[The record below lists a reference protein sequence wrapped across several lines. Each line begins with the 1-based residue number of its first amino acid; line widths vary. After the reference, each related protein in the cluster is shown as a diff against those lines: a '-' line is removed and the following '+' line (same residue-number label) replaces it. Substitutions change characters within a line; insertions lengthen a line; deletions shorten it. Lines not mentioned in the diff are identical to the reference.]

1 MRDEGEDYFMAPNVF
16 NRIPSGFFNLLSS
29 GSDNINNAGCLLE
42 IYSQYD
48 MEVSYRIGRKQLRD
62 ALALY
67 ILENNLS
74 FSEEEADE
82 KSSDVANSIIRKFAD
97 DECGWLTEET
107 DDATYDKYIVMT
119 DAGIALCEFLLSLEK
134 PEKVEY
140 SSYIYNIYNTLM
152 NSDQWKSDPYVNA
165 IKAVYNNAKA
175 LAKSLKRLSTFI
187 RKKIEELTRET
198 SLEDLTEHLLEYCDG
213 DFIREYARLTKQQ
226 NIHMYRSYIRSKLD
240 EIVNNPEIKELIV
253 VGCAIEE
260 NISEDIAEDYI
271 FEMVENTK
279 KFLNEDYDR
288 IMRDIKHKINMHI
301 HIAVGRIRFIRN
313 IGKDAQ
319 GNVEQVL
326 KLLRTSIDEGSL
338 LDELSD
344 EMTKLYKFDRNEY
357 IDTASLWN
365 PRKSKAIKNA
375 IMTETETLT
384 QADKDDAISALE
396 KEAYNPYSKKKMKL
410 FLEDQMRGKDEIDSA
425 ELPLTNKKELLSDIS
440 AVAYCEEN
448 GFEITVEDGYLEAND
463 MILRRFKIRRKAN
476 GV

>member
-1 MRDEGEDYFMAPNVF
+1 MAPNVF

-82 KSSDVANSIIRKFAD
+82 KSSDVANSIIRKFT
-97 DECGWLTEET
+97 DEDCGWLTEET
-107 DDATYDKYIVMT
+107 DDATYDKYIIMT
-119 DAGIALCEFLLSLEK
+119 EAGIALSEFLLALEQ

-165 IKAVYNNAKA
+165 VKAVYNNAKA

-198 SLEDLTEHLLEYCDG
+198 SLEILTEHLLEYCDG

-240 EIVNNPEIKELIV
+240 EIVNNTEMHELIV
-253 VGCAIEE
+253 TGCAIEE
-260 NISEDIAEDYI
+260 DISEDAAED
-271 FEMVENTK
+271 FVLEMVENTK

-313 IGKDAQ
+313 SGKDAQ

-365 PRKSKAIKNA
+365 PRKSKAIKKA
-375 IMTETETLT
+375 VTIETETLT

-410 FLEDQMRGKDEIDSA
+410 FLEDQMRGNNEIDS
-425 ELPLTNKKELLSDIS
+425 EQLPLSSKKELLSDIS

-463 MILRRFKIRRKAN
+463 VILRRFKIRRK
-476 GV
+476 

>member
-1 MRDEGEDYFMAPNVF
+1 MAPNVF
-16 NRIPSGFFNLLSS
+16 NRIPAGFFNLLSS

-48 MEVSYRIGRKQLRD
+48 MEVSYRISRKQLRD
-62 ALALY
+62 ALSLY
-67 ILENNLS
+67 ILENNLT
-74 FSEEEADE
+74 FSEEDADE
-82 KSSDVANSIIRKFAD
+82 KSSDVANSIIRKFTD
-97 DECGWLTEET
+97 EECGWLTEET
-107 DDATYDKYIVMT
+107 DDATYEKFIIMT
-119 DAGIALCEFLLSLEK
+119 EAGIALSEFLLALEQ

-165 IKAVYNNAKA
+165 VKAVYNNAKA

-198 SLEDLTEHLLEYCDG
+198 SLEVLTEHLLEYCDG

-226 NIHMYRSYIRSKLD
+226 NIHMYRSHIRSKLD
-240 EIVNNPEIKELIV
+240 EIVNNSEMQELIV
-253 VGCAIEE
+253 TGCAIEE
-260 NISEDIAEDYI
+260 DISEDAAED
-271 FEMVENTK
+271 FVLEMVENTK
-279 KFLNEDYDR
+279 KFFNEDYDR

-313 IGKDAQ
+313 SGKDAQ

-338 LDELSD
+338 LDELSE
-344 EMTKLYKFDRNEY
+344 EMVKLYKFDKNEY
-357 IDTASLWN
+357 IDTASLWS
-365 PRKSKAIKNA
+365 PRKSKVIKKA
-375 IMTETETLT
+375 VTTETETLT
-384 QADKDDAISALE
+384 QADKNDAITALE
-396 KEAYNPYSKKKMKL
+396 KETYNPYSKKKMKL
-410 FLEDQMRGKDEIDSA
+410 FLEDRMRGKDEIDSA
-425 ELPLTNKKELLSDIS
+425 QLPLSNKTELLSDIS

-448 GFEITVEDGYLEAND
+448 GFEIIVEDGYLEAND

>member
-1 MRDEGEDYFMAPNVF
+1 MASNVF
-16 NRIPSGFFNLLSS
+16 DRIPSGFFNLLSS

-42 IYSQYD
+42 IYTQYD
-48 MEVSYRIGRKQLRD
+48 MEVSYRIGRKILRD

-74 FSEEEADE
+74 FSEEDADE
-82 KSSDVANSIIRKFAD
+82 KSSDVANSIIRKFTD
-97 DECGWLTEET
+97 EECGWLTEET
-107 DDATYDKYIVMT
+107 DDATYEKYIIMT
-119 DAGIALCEFLLSLEK
+119 EAGIALSEFLLALER

-165 IKAVYNNAKA
+165 VKAVYNNAKA

-198 SLEDLTEHLLEYCDG
+198 SLEVLTEHLLEYCDG

-226 NIHMYRSYIRSKLD
+226 NIHMYRSHIRSKLD
-240 EIVNNPEIKELIV
+240 EIVNNQEMHELIV
-253 VGCAIEE
+253 CGCAIEE
-260 NISEDIAEDYI
+260 NISEDSAEE
-271 FEMVENTK
+271 FVLEMVDNTK

-313 IGKDAQ
+313 SGKDAQ

-326 KLLRTSIDEGSL
+326 KLLRTSIDEGNL

-344 EMTKLYKFDRNEY
+344 EMTKLYRFDKNEY
-357 IDTASLWN
+357 IDTASLWS
-365 PRKSKAIKNA
+365 PRKSRVIKKAVT
-375 IMTETETLT
+375 TETEILT
-384 QADKDDAISALE
+384 QADKDDAITALE

-410 FLEDQMRGKDEIDSA
+410 FLEERMRGKDEIDSA
-425 ELPLTNKKELLSDIS
+425 QLPLSNKTELLSDIS

-463 MILRRFKIRRKAN
+463 MILRRFKIRRKVN

>member
-1 MRDEGEDYFMAPNVF
+1 MAPNVF

-82 KSSDVANSIIRKFAD
+82 KSSDVANSIIRKFT
-97 DECGWLTEET
+97 DEDCGWLTEET
-107 DDATYDKYIVMT
+107 DDATYDKYIIMT
-119 DAGIALCEFLLSLEK
+119 EAGIALSEFLLALEQ

-165 IKAVYNNAKA
+165 VKAVYNNAKA

-198 SLEDLTEHLLEYCDG
+198 SLEILTEHLLEYCDG

-240 EIVNNPEIKELIV
+240 EIVNNTEMHELIV
-253 VGCAIEE
+253 TGCAIEE
-260 NISEDIAEDYI
+260 DISEDAAED
-271 FEMVENTK
+271 FVLEMVENTK

-313 IGKDAQ
+313 SGKDAQ

-365 PRKSKAIKNA
+365 PRKSKAIKKA
-375 IMTETETLT
+375 VTIETETLT

-410 FLEDQMRGKDEIDSA
+410 FLEDQMRGNNEIDS
-425 ELPLTNKKELLSDIS
+425 EQLPLSSKKELLSDIS

-463 MILRRFKIRRKAN
+463 MILRRFKIRRK
-476 GV
+476 

>member
-1 MRDEGEDYFMAPNVF
+1 MASNVF
-16 NRIPSGFFNLLSS
+16 DRIPSGFFNLLSS

-42 IYSQYD
+42 IYTQYD
-48 MEVSYRIGRKQLRD
+48 MEVSYRIGRKNLRD

-74 FSEEEADE
+74 FSEEDADE
-82 KSSDVANSIIRKFAD
+82 KSSDVANGIIRKFTD
-97 DECGWLTEET
+97 EECGWLTEET
-107 DDATYDKYIVMT
+107 DDATYEKYIIMT
-119 DAGIALCEFLLSLEK
+119 EAGIALSEFLLALEQ

-165 IKAVYNNAKA
+165 VKAVYNNAKA

-198 SLEDLTEHLLEYCDG
+198 SLEVLTEHLLEYCDG

-226 NIHMYRSYIRSKLD
+226 NIHMYRSHIRSKLD
-240 EIVNNPEIKELIV
+240 EIVNNQEMHELIV
-253 VGCAIEE
+253 CGCAIEE
-260 NISEDIAEDYI
+260 NISEDSAEE
-271 FEMVENTK
+271 FVLEMVDNTK

-313 IGKDAQ
+313 SGKDAQ

-326 KLLRTSIDEGSL
+326 KLLRTSIDEGNL

-344 EMTKLYKFDRNEY
+344 EMTKLSRFDKNEY
-357 IDTASLWN
+357 IDTASLWS
-365 PRKSKAIKNA
+365 PRKSRVIKKAVT
-375 IMTETETLT
+375 TETEILT
-384 QADKDDAISALE
+384 QADKDDAITALE

-410 FLEDQMRGKDEIDSA
+410 FLEERMRGKDEIDSA
-425 ELPLTNKKELLSDIS
+425 QLPLSNKTELLSDIS

-476 GV
+476 GI

>member
-1 MRDEGEDYFMAPNVF
+1 MAPNVF

-82 KSSDVANSIIRKFAD
+82 KSSDVANSIIRKFTD
-97 DECGWLTEET
+97 EECGWLTEET
-107 DDATYDKYIVMT
+107 DDATYEKFIIMT
-119 DAGIALCEFLLSLEK
+119 EAGIALSEFLLALGQ

-165 IKAVYNNAKA
+165 VKAVYNNAKA

-198 SLEDLTEHLLEYCDG
+198 SLEVLTEHLLEYCDG

-226 NIHMYRSYIRSKLD
+226 NIHMYRSHIRSKLD
-240 EIVNNPEIKELIV
+240 EIVNNPEMHELIV
-253 VGCAIEE
+253 TGCAIEE
-260 NISEDIAEDYI
+260 DISEDDAENSVL
-271 FEMVENTK
+271 EMVENTK

-313 IGKDAQ
+313 SGKDAQ

-357 IDTASLWN
+357 IDTASLWS
-365 PRKSKAIKNA
+365 PRKIKAIKKA
-375 IMTETETLT
+375 VTIETETLT

-410 FLEDQMRGKDEIDSA
+410 FLEDQMRGKDEIDS
-425 ELPLTNKKELLSDIS
+425 EQLPLSSKKELLSDIS

>member
-1 MRDEGEDYFMAPNVF
+1 MALNVF

-29 GSDNINNAGCLLE
+29 GSDNINNASCLLE

-48 MEVSYRIGRKQLRD
+48 MEVSYRINRKQLRD

-97 DECGWLTEET
+97 EECGWLTEEI
-107 DDATYDKYIVMT
+107 DDATYEKYIIMT
-119 DAGIALCEFLLSLEK
+119 EAGIALSEFLLVLEK

-165 IKAVYNNAKA
+165 VKAVYSNAKD

-187 RKKIEELTRET
+187 RKKIEELTKET
-198 SLEDLTEHLLEYCDG
+198 SLEVLTEHLLEYCDG

-226 NIHMYRSYIRSKLD
+226 NIHMYRSHIRSRLD
-240 EIVNNPEIKELIV
+240 DIVNDPERHELIV
-253 VGCAIEE
+253 TGCAIEE
-260 NISEDIAEDYI
+260 NISEDAAED
-271 FEMVENTK
+271 FVLEMVENTK

-313 IGKDAQ
+313 SGKDAQ

-326 KLLRTSIDEGSL
+326 KLFRTSIDEGSL
-338 LDELSD
+338 VDVLSD
-344 EMTKLYKFDRNEY
+344 EMTKLYKIDKYEY

-365 PRKSKAIKNA
+365 PRKSKVIKKA
-375 IMTETETLT
+375 VTTETETLT
-384 QADKDDAISALE
+384 QADKDDAITALE

-410 FLEDQMRGKDEIDSA
+410 FLEDRMRGKDEIDSA
-425 ELPLTNKKELLSDIS
+425 QLPLSNKTDLLSNIS

-448 GFEITVEDGYLEAND
+448 GFEIMVEDGYLEAND

>member
-1 MRDEGEDYFMAPNVF
+1 MAPNVF

-48 MEVSYRIGRKQLRD
+48 MEVSYRISRKQLRD

-82 KSSDVANSIIRKFAD
+82 KSSDAANNIIRKFTD
-97 DECGWLTEET
+97 EECGWLTEEI
-107 DDATYDKYIVMT
+107 DDATYDKYIIMT
-119 DAGIALCEFLLSLEK
+119 EAGIALSEFLLALEQ

-152 NSDQWKSDPYVNA
+152 NSDQWRSDPYVNA

-198 SLEDLTEHLLEYCDG
+198 SLEVLTEHLLEYCDG

-226 NIHMYRSYIRSKLD
+226 NIHMYRSHIRSKLD
-240 EIVNNPEIKELIV
+240 EIVNNPEMHELIV
-253 VGCAIEE
+253 TGCAIEE
-260 NISEDIAEDYI
+260 DISEDAAED
-271 FEMVENTK
+271 FVLEMVENTK

-313 IGKDAQ
+313 SGKDAQ

-338 LDELSD
+338 LDELSE
-344 EMTKLYKFDRNEY
+344 EMVKLYKFDKNEY
-357 IDTASLWN
+357 IDTASLWS
-365 PRKSKAIKNA
+365 PRKSKVIKKA
-375 IMTETETLT
+375 VTTETETLT
-384 QADKDDAISALE
+384 QADKDDAITALE

-410 FLEDQMRGKDEIDSA
+410 FLEDR
-425 ELPLTNKKELLSDIS
+425 
-440 AVAYCEEN
+440 
-448 GFEITVEDGYLEAND
+448 
-463 MILRRFKIRRKAN
+463 
-476 GV
+476 

>member
-1 MRDEGEDYFMAPNVF
+1 MAPNVF

-48 MEVSYRIGRKQLRD
+48 MEVSYRISRKQLRD

-82 KSSDVANSIIRKFAD
+82 KSSDVANSIIRKFTD
-97 DECGWLTEET
+97 EECGWLTEET
-107 DDATYDKYIVMT
+107 DDATYEKFIIMT
-119 DAGIALCEFLLSLEK
+119 EAGIALSEFLLALEQ

-165 IKAVYNNAKA
+165 VKVVYNNAKA

-198 SLEDLTEHLLEYCDG
+198 SLEVLTEHLLEYCDG
-213 DFIREYARLTKQQ
+213 DFIKEYARLTKQQ
-226 NIHMYRSYIRSKLD
+226 NIHMYRSHIRSKLD
-240 EIVNNPEIKELIV
+240 EIVNNPELHELIV
-253 VGCAIEE
+253 TGCAIEE
-260 NISEDIAEDYI
+260 DISEDAAED
-271 FEMVENTK
+271 FVLEMVENTK

-313 IGKDAQ
+313 SGKDAQ
-319 GNVEQVL
+319 GNVEQVI

-338 LDELSD
+338 LDELSE
-344 EMTKLYKFDRNEY
+344 EMVKLYKFDKNEY

-365 PRKSKAIKNA
+365 PRKSKVIKKA
-375 IMTETETLT
+375 VTTETETLT
-384 QADKDDAISALE
+384 QADKDDAITALE

-410 FLEDQMRGKDEIDSA
+410 FLEDRMRGKDEIDSA
-425 ELPLTNKKELLSDIS
+425 QLPLSNKTELLSDIS

>member
-1 MRDEGEDYFMAPNVF
+1 MATNVF

-29 GSDNINNAGCLLE
+29 GSDNISNAGCLLE

-48 MEVSYRIGRKQLRD
+48 MEVSYRISRKQLRD

-67 ILENNLS
+67 ILENNLR

-82 KSSDVANSIIRKFAD
+82 KSSDVANSIIRKFTD
-97 DECGWLTEET
+97 EECGWLTEET
-107 DDATYDKYIVMT
+107 DDATYEKYIIMT
-119 DAGIALCEFLLSLEK
+119 EAGIALSEFLLALEQ

-165 IKAVYNNAKA
+165 VKAIYNNAKA

-187 RKKIEELTRET
+187 RKKIEELTQET
-198 SLEDLTEHLLEYCDG
+198 SLETLTEHLLEYCDG
-213 DFIREYARLTKQQ
+213 EFIREYARLTKQQ
-226 NIHMYRSYIRSKLD
+226 NIHMYRSHIRSKLD
-240 EIVNNPEIKELIV
+240 EIVNNPEMHELIV
-253 VGCAIEE
+253 YGCALEE
-260 NISEDIAEDYI
+260 NISEESAEDFV

-279 KFLNEDYDR
+279 RFLNEDYDR

-313 IGKDAQ
+313 SGKDAQ

-326 KLLRTSIDEGSL
+326 KLLRTSIDEGNL

-344 EMTKLYKFDRNEY
+344 DMIKLYKFDKNEY
-357 IDTASLWN
+357 VDTASLWS
-365 PRKSKAIKNA
+365 PRKSKTIKKA
-375 IMTETETLT
+375 VTTETEILT
-384 QADKDDAISALE
+384 QTDKDDAIAALE
-396 KEAYNPYSKKKMKL
+396 REAYNPYSKKKMKL
-410 FLEDQMRGKDEIDSA
+410 FLDNQMRGKNEIDSLQ
-425 ELPLTNKKELLSDIS
+425 LPLSSKADLLSDIS

-448 GFEITVEDGYLEAND
+448 GFEITVEDGYVEVDDL
-463 MILRRFKIRRKAN
+463 ILHRFKIRRKAD

>member
-1 MRDEGEDYFMAPNVF
+1 MAPNVF
-16 NRIPSGFFNLLSS
+16 SRIPSGFFNLLSS

-48 MEVSYRIGRKQLRD
+48 MEVSYRISRRQLRD

-82 KSSDVANSIIRKFAD
+82 KSSDVANSIIRKFTD
-97 DECGWLTEET
+97 EECGWLTEET
-107 DDATYDKYIVMT
+107 DDATYEKFIIMT
-119 DAGIALCEFLLSLEK
+119 EAGIALSEFLLALEQ
-134 PEKVEY
+134 PQKVEY

-165 IKAVYNNAKA
+165 LKAVYNNAKA

-198 SLEDLTEHLLEYCDG
+198 SLEVLTEHLLEYCDG

-226 NIHMYRSYIRSKLD
+226 NIHMYRSHIRSKLD
-240 EIVNNPEIKELIV
+240 EIVNNPEMHELIV
-253 VGCAIEE
+253 TGCAIEE
-260 NISEDIAEDYI
+260 DISEDAAEDSVL
-271 FEMVENTK
+271 EMVENTK

-319 GNVEQVL
+319 GNVEQIL

-338 LDELSD
+338 LDELSE
-344 EMTKLYKFDRNEY
+344 EMTKLYKFDKNEY

-365 PRKSKAIKNA
+365 PRKSKVIKKA
-375 IMTETETLT
+375 VTTETETLT
-384 QADKDDAISALE
+384 QADKDDAITALE

-410 FLEDQMRGKDEIDSA
+410 FLEDRMRGKDEIDSA
-425 ELPLTNKKELLSDIS
+425 QLPLSNKTELLSDIS

-448 GFEITVEDGYLEAND
+448 GFEITVENGYLEAND

>member
-1 MRDEGEDYFMAPNVF
+1 MALKVF
-16 NRIPSGFFNLLSS
+16 NHIPTGFFNLLSS
-29 GSDNINNAGCLLE
+29 GSDYINNAGCLLE

-48 MEVSYRIGRKQLRD
+48 MEVSYRISRKQLRD

-67 ILENNLS
+67 IIENNLS

-82 KSSDVANSIIRKFAD
+82 KSSDVANSIIRKFS
-97 DECGWLTEET
+97 DEDCGWLIEET
-107 DDATYDKYIVMT
+107 DDATYEKFIIMT
-119 DAGIALCEFLLSLEK
+119 EAGIALSEFLLALEQ

-165 IKAVYNNAKA
+165 VKAVYNNSKA

-198 SLEDLTEHLLEYCDG
+198 SLELLTEHLLEYCDG
-213 DFIREYARLTKQQ
+213 DFIKEYARLTKQQ
-226 NIHMYRSYIRSKLD
+226 NIHMYRSYIRSKID
-240 EIVNNPEIKELIV
+240 EIVNNHEIRELIV
-253 VGCAIEE
+253 YGCAIEE
-260 NISEDIAEDYI
+260 NISEESAED
-271 FEMVENTK
+271 FVLEMVENTK

-313 IGKDAQ
+313 SGKDAQ

-326 KLLRTSIDEGSL
+326 KMLRTSIDEGSL
-338 LDELSD
+338 LDDLSD
-344 EMTKLYKFDRNEY
+344 EMTKLYKIDKNEY

-365 PRKSKAIKNA
+365 PRKSKTIKKAIT
-375 IMTETETLT
+375 TETEMLT
-384 QADKDDAISALE
+384 QADKDDAILALE

-410 FLEDQMRGKDEIDSA
+410 FLDDRMRGKDEIDSSQ
-425 ELPLTNKKELLSDIS
+425 LPLSSKAELLSDIS

-448 GFEITVEDGYLEAND
+448 GFEIKVEDGYLEVND
-463 MILRRFKIRRKAN
+463 MILHRFKIRRKTN

>member
-1 MRDEGEDYFMAPNVF
+1 MAPNVF
-16 NRIPSGFFNLLSS
+16 NRIPAGFFNLLSS

-48 MEVSYRIGRKQLRD
+48 MEVSYRISRKQLRD
-62 ALALY
+62 AMALY

-82 KSSDVANSIIRKFAD
+82 KSSDVANSIIRKFT
-97 DECGWLTEET
+97 DEDCGWLTEET
-107 DDATYDKYIVMT
+107 DDATYEKYIIMT
-119 DAGIALCEFLLSLEK
+119 EAGIALSEFLLALEK

-165 IKAVYNNAKA
+165 VKAVYNNAKA

-198 SLEDLTEHLLEYCDG
+198 SLEVLTEHLLEYCDG

-226 NIHMYRSYIRSKLD
+226 NIHMYRSHIRSRLD
-240 EIVNNPEIKELIV
+240 EIVNNRETHELIV
-253 VGCAIEE
+253 TGCAIEE
-260 NISEDIAEDYI
+260 NISEDEAEN
-271 FEMVENTK
+271 FVLEMVENTK

-313 IGKDAQ
+313 SGKDAQ

-338 LDELSD
+338 LDELSE
-344 EMTKLYKFDRNEY
+344 EMTKLYKFDKNEY
-357 IDTASLWN
+357 IDTASLWS
-365 PRKSKAIKNA
+365 PRKSKVIKKA
-375 IMTETETLT
+375 VTTETETLT
-384 QADKDDAISALE
+384 QADKDDAITALE

-410 FLEDQMRGKDEIDSA
+410 FLEDKMRGKDEIDSA
-425 ELPLTNKKELLSDIS
+425 QLPLSSKTELLSNIS

>member
-1 MRDEGEDYFMAPNVF
+1 MAPNVF

-48 MEVSYRIGRKQLRD
+48 MEVSYRISRKQLRD

-74 FSEEEADE
+74 FLEEEADE
-82 KSSDVANSIIRKFAD
+82 KSSDVANSIIRKFTD
-97 DECGWLTEET
+97 EECGWLTEET
-107 DDATYDKYIVMT
+107 DDATYEKFIIMT
-119 DAGIALCEFLLSLEK
+119 EVGIALSEFLLALEQ

-165 IKAVYNNAKA
+165 VKAVYNNAKA

-198 SLEDLTEHLLEYCDG
+198 SLEVITEHLLEYCDG

-226 NIHMYRSYIRSKLD
+226 NIHMYRSHIRSKLD
-240 EIVNNPEIKELIV
+240 EIVNNPEMHELIV
-253 VGCAIEE
+253 TGCAIEE
-260 NISEDIAEDYI
+260 DISEDAAED
-271 FEMVENTK
+271 FVLEMVENTK

-313 IGKDAQ
+313 SGKDAQ

-338 LDELSD
+338 LDELSE
-344 EMTKLYKFDRNEY
+344 EMVKLYKFDKNEY
-357 IDTASLWN
+357 IDTASLWS
-365 PRKSKAIKNA
+365 PRKSKVIKKA
-375 IMTETETLT
+375 VTTETETLT
-384 QADKDDAISALE
+384 QADKDDAITALE

-410 FLEDQMRGKDEIDSA
+410 FLEDRMRGKDEIDSA
-425 ELPLTNKKELLSDIS
+425 QLPLSNKTELLSDIS

>member
-1 MRDEGEDYFMAPNVF
+1 MAPNVF
-16 NRIPSGFFNLLSS
+16 NRIPAGFFNLLSS

-48 MEVSYRIGRKQLRD
+48 MEVSYRISRKQLRD

-74 FSEEEADE
+74 FLEEEADE
-82 KSSDVANSIIRKFAD
+82 KSSDVANSIIRKFTD
-97 DECGWLTEET
+97 EECGWLTEET
-107 DDATYDKYIVMT
+107 DDATYEKYIIMT
-119 DAGIALCEFLLSLEK
+119 EAGIALSEFLLALEQ

-165 IKAVYNNAKA
+165 VKAVYNNAKA

-198 SLEDLTEHLLEYCDG
+198 SLEVLTEHLLEYCDG

-226 NIHMYRSYIRSKLD
+226 NIHMYRSHIRSKLD
-240 EIVNNPEIKELIV
+240 EIVNNPEMHELIV
-253 VGCAIEE
+253 TGCAIEE
-260 NISEDIAEDYI
+260 DISEDAAED
-271 FEMVENTK
+271 FVLEMVENTK

-301 HIAVGRIRFIRN
+301 HIAVGRIRFMRN
-313 IGKDAQ
+313 SGKDAQ

-338 LDELSD
+338 LDELSE
-344 EMTKLYKFDRNEY
+344 EMVKLYKFDKNEY
-357 IDTASLWN
+357 IDTASLWS
-365 PRKSKAIKNA
+365 PRKSKVIKKA
-375 IMTETETLT
+375 VTTETETLT
-384 QADKDDAISALE
+384 QADKDDAITALE

-410 FLEDQMRGKDEIDSA
+410 FLEDRMRGKDEIDSA
-425 ELPLTNKKELLSDIS
+425 QLPLSNKTELLSDIS

>member
-1 MRDEGEDYFMAPNVF
+1 MAPNVF

-82 KSSDVANSIIRKFAD
+82 KSSDVANSIIRKFTD
-97 DECGWLTEET
+97 EECGWLTEET
-107 DDATYDKYIVMT
+107 DDATYEKYIIMT
-119 DAGIALCEFLLSLEK
+119 EAGIALSEFLLALEQ

-165 IKAVYNNAKA
+165 VKAVYNNAKA

-198 SLEDLTEHLLEYCDG
+198 SLEILTEHLLEYCDG

-226 NIHMYRSYIRSKLD
+226 NIHMYRSHIRSKLD
-240 EIVNNPEIKELIV
+240 EIVNDPEMHELIV
-253 VGCAIEE
+253 TGCAIEE
-260 NISEDIAEDYI
+260 DISEDDAEDSVL
-271 FEMVENTK
+271 EMVENTK

-313 IGKDAQ
+313 SGKDAQ

-338 LDELSD
+338 LDELSE
-344 EMTKLYKFDRNEY
+344 EMVKLYKFDKNEY
-357 IDTASLWN
+357 IDTASLWS
-365 PRKSKAIKNA
+365 PRKSKVIKKA
-375 IMTETETLT
+375 VTTETETLT
-384 QADKDDAISALE
+384 QADKDDAITALE
-396 KEAYNPYSKKKMKL
+396 KEAYNPYSKKRMKL
-410 FLEDQMRGKDEIDSA
+410 FLEDRMRGKDEIDSA
-425 ELPLTNKKELLSDIS
+425 QLPLSNKTELLSDIS

-448 GFEITVEDGYLEAND
+448 GFDIMVEDGYLETND

>member
-1 MRDEGEDYFMAPNVF
+1 MAPNVF
-16 NRIPSGFFNLLSS
+16 NRIPAGFFNLLSS

-313 IGKDAQ
+313 SGKDAQ

-357 IDTASLWN
+357 IDTASLWS
-365 PRKSKAIKNA
+365 PRKSKAIKKA
-375 IMTETETLT
+375 VTTETETLT

-410 FLEDQMRGKDEIDSA
+410 FLEDQMRGKDEIDS
-425 ELPLTNKKELLSDIS
+425 EQLPLSSKKELLSDIS

-448 GFEITVEDGYLEAND
+448 GFEITVEDGYLETND

>member
-1 MRDEGEDYFMAPNVF
+1 MAPNVF

-48 MEVSYRIGRKQLRD
+48 MEVSYRINRKQLRD

-82 KSSDVANSIIRKFAD
+82 KSSDVANSIIRKFTD
-97 DECGWLTEET
+97 GECGWLTEET
-107 DDATYDKYIVMT
+107 DDATYEKFIIMT
-119 DAGIALCEFLLSLEK
+119 EAGIALSEFLLALEQ

-165 IKAVYNNAKA
+165 VKAVYNNAKA

-187 RKKIEELTRET
+187 RKKIEELTKET
-198 SLEDLTEHLLEYCDG
+198 SLEVLTEHLLEYCDG

-226 NIHMYRSYIRSKLD
+226 NIHMYRSHIRSKLD
-240 EIVNNPEIKELIV
+240 EIVNNPEMHELIV
-253 VGCAIEE
+253 TGCAIEE
-260 NISEDIAEDYI
+260 DISEDAAED
-271 FEMVENTK
+271 FVLEMVENTK

-288 IMRDIKHKINMHI
+288 IMRDIRHKINMHI

-313 IGKDAQ
+313 SGKDAQ

-338 LDELSD
+338 LDELSE
-344 EMTKLYKFDRNEY
+344 EMVKLYKFDKNEY
-357 IDTASLWN
+357 IDTASLWS
-365 PRKSKAIKNA
+365 PRKSKVIKKA
-375 IMTETETLT
+375 VTTETETLT
-384 QADKDDAISALE
+384 QADKDDAITALE

-410 FLEDQMRGKDEIDSA
+410 FLEDRMRGKDEIDSA
-425 ELPLTNKKELLSDIS
+425 QLPLSNKTELLSDIS

-448 GFEITVEDGYLEAND
+448 GFEIMVEDGYLEAND

>member
-1 MRDEGEDYFMAPNVF
+1 MASNVF
-16 NRIPSGFFNLLSS
+16 DRIPSGFFNLLSS

-42 IYSQYD
+42 IYTQYD
-48 MEVSYRIGRKQLRD
+48 MEVSYRIGRKNLRD

-74 FSEEEADE
+74 FSEEDADE
-82 KSSDVANSIIRKFAD
+82 KSSDVANGIIRKFTD
-97 DECGWLTEET
+97 EECGWLTEET
-107 DDATYDKYIVMT
+107 DDATYEKYIIMT
-119 DAGIALCEFLLSLEK
+119 EAGIALSEFLLALEQ

-165 IKAVYNNAKA
+165 VKAVYNNAKA

-198 SLEDLTEHLLEYCDG
+198 SLEVLTEHLLEYCDG

-226 NIHMYRSYIRSKLD
+226 NIHMYRSHIRSKLD
-240 EIVNNPEIKELIV
+240 EIVNNQEMHELIV
-253 VGCAIEE
+253 CGCAIEE
-260 NISEDIAEDYI
+260 NISEDSAEE
-271 FEMVENTK
+271 FVLEMVDNTK

-313 IGKDAQ
+313 SGKDAQ

-326 KLLRTSIDEGSL
+326 KLLRTSIDEGNL

-344 EMTKLYKFDRNEY
+344 EMTKLYRFDKNEY
-357 IDTASLWN
+357 IDTASLWS
-365 PRKSKAIKNA
+365 PRKSRVIKKAVT
-375 IMTETETLT
+375 TETEILT
-384 QADKDDAISALE
+384 QADKDDAITALE

-410 FLEDQMRGKDEIDSA
+410 FLEERMRGKDEIDSA
-425 ELPLTNKKELLSDIS
+425 QLPLSNKTELLSDIS

-476 GV
+476 GI

>member
-1 MRDEGEDYFMAPNVF
+1 MAISVF

-29 GSDNINNAGCLLE
+29 GSDNISNAGCLLE

-48 MEVSYRIGRKQLRD
+48 MEVSYRISRKQLRD

-67 ILENNLS
+67 ILENNLR

-82 KSSDVANSIIRKFAD
+82 KSSDVANSIIRKFTD
-97 DECGWLTEET
+97 EECGWLTEET
-107 DDATYDKYIVMT
+107 DDATYEKYIIMT
-119 DAGIALCEFLLSLEK
+119 EAGIALSEFLLALEQ

-165 IKAVYNNAKA
+165 VKAIYNNAKA

-187 RKKIEELTRET
+187 RKKIEELTQET
-198 SLEDLTEHLLEYCDG
+198 SLETLTEHLLEYCDG
-213 DFIREYARLTKQQ
+213 EFIREYARLTKQQ
-226 NIHMYRSYIRSKLD
+226 NIHMYRSHIRTKLD
-240 EIVNNPEIKELIV
+240 EIVNNPEMRELILY
-253 VGCAIEE
+253 GCAIEE
-260 NISEDIAEDYI
+260 NISEESAEDYV

-313 IGKDAQ
+313 SGNDAQ

-326 KLLRTSIDEGSL
+326 KLLRTSIDEGNL

-344 EMTKLYKFDRNEY
+344 DMIKLYKFDKNEY
-357 IDTASLWN
+357 VDTASLWS
-365 PRKSKAIKNA
+365 PRKSKTIKKA
-375 IMTETETLT
+375 VTTETEILT
-384 QADKDDAISALE
+384 QTDKDDAIATLE
-396 KEAYNPYSKKKMKL
+396 REAYNPYSKKKMKL
-410 FLEDQMRGKDEIDSA
+410 FLDNQMRGKNEIDSLQ
-425 ELPLTNKKELLSDIS
+425 LPLSSKADLLSDIS

-463 MILRRFKIRRKAN
+463 LILHRFKIRRKAD

>member
-1 MRDEGEDYFMAPNVF
+1 MAPNVF

-82 KSSDVANSIIRKFAD
+82 KSSDVANSIIRKFT
-97 DECGWLTEET
+97 DEDCGWLTEET
-107 DDATYDKYIVMT
+107 DDATYDKYIIMT
-119 DAGIALCEFLLSLEK
+119 EAGIALSEFLLALEQ

-165 IKAVYNNAKA
+165 VKAVYNNAKA

-198 SLEDLTEHLLEYCDG
+198 SLEILTEHLLEYCDG

-240 EIVNNPEIKELIV
+240 EIVNNTEMHELIV
-253 VGCAIEE
+253 TGCAIEE
-260 NISEDIAEDYI
+260 DISEDAAED
-271 FEMVENTK
+271 FVLEMVENTK

-301 HIAVGRIRFIRN
+301 HIAVGRIRFI
-313 IGKDAQ
+313 
-319 GNVEQVL
+319 
-326 KLLRTSIDEGSL
+326 
-338 LDELSD
+338 
-344 EMTKLYKFDRNEY
+344 
-357 IDTASLWN
+357 
-365 PRKSKAIKNA
+365 
-375 IMTETETLT
+375 
-384 QADKDDAISALE
+384 
-396 KEAYNPYSKKKMKL
+396 
-410 FLEDQMRGKDEIDSA
+410 
-425 ELPLTNKKELLSDIS
+425 
-440 AVAYCEEN
+440 
-448 GFEITVEDGYLEAND
+448 
-463 MILRRFKIRRKAN
+463 
-476 GV
+476 